1 MNIVVVSLVDKS
13 MTFEKKRWSSH
24 SWSVLALPTSEKK
37 AIQGSSLLSPLANMC
52 TKYYCYPNCIVE
64 FLSWAVLPSSPRL
77 AKKVI
82 SVLST
87 FFRSQLDGFCYYLLL
102 QFHRSSSSTW
112 STRIIYPQMALF
124 RLLLLYPKEWSIEK
138 TFILLLGQSRWGYN
152 YNFKPN
158 GLYENLQ
165 WLLCTAKLFLLHK
178 RFPWDWVLKIFC
190 F

>member
-64 FLSWAVLPSSPRL
+64 FLSWAVLPSPRL

-102 QFHRSSSSTW
+102 QFHRSSSTW

-138 TFILLLGQSRWGYN
+138 TFILLLGQSTTISNQMDYTRIYN
-152 YNFKPN
+152 DFFAPPNF
-158 GLYENLQ
+158 
-165 WLLCTAKLFLLHK
+165 FLLYK